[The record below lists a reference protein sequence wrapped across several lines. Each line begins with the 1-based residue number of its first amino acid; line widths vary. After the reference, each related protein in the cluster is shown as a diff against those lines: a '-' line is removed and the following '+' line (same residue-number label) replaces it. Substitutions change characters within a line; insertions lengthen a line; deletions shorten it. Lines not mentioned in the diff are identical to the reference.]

1 MINVIIN
8 GCTGKMGQVIS
19 LLIEKDP
26 DMQVVAGF
34 ASSGT
39 QLNSYPV
46 FSMPRDCT
54 EKCDVIIDFSVPD
67 ALGPLSEYAVEEK
80 IPLVIATTGLSNTDL
95 DLINKAAKVIP
106 IFRAANMSLGINL
119 VTELIAKASQV
130 LADNFDIEIVEK
142 HHNQKIDAPSG
153 TALMFADTINS
164 VLDNKAEYVYD
175 RHSKREKRKTSE
187 IGIHSIRGGTIVGEH
202 SVIFAGTDESIE
214 IKHSAMSRNAFG
226 MGALKAA
233 KFILSK
239 QPNLYDMKDLI
250 LNM

>member
-8 GCTGKMGQVIS
+8 GCNGKMGQVIS
-19 LLIEKDP
+19 LLIGKDP

-34 ASSGT
+34 ASSGI

-46 FSMPRDCT
+46 FSKPRNCK

-67 ALGPLSEYAVEEK
+67 ALESLLEYAVAK
-80 IPLVIATTGLSNTDL
+80 KTPLVIATTGLSNTHFN
-95 DLINKAAKVIP
+95 LINKAAKVIP

-119 VTELIAKASQV
+119 VTELITKAAQV
-130 LADNFDIEIVEK
+130 LSDNFDIEIVEK

-164 VLDNKAEYVYD
+164 VLANKAEYTYD
-175 RHSKREKRKTSE
+175 RHSKREKRKANE
-187 IGIHSIRGGTIVGEH
+187 IGIHSVRGGTIVGNH
-202 SVIFAGTDESIE
+202 SVIFAGTDEIIE
-214 IKHSAMSRNAFG
+214 INHSAVSRNIFG

-233 KFILSK
+233 KFILGK
-239 QPNLYDMKDLI
+239 QPNLYDMKNLI
-250 LNM
+250 SNV